1 MAFTLNLY
9 SDGKFC
15 KLEVGF
21 ESVAAA
27 EEVMREE
34 VARVPGYYTAAT
46 ITRFGAPVANYNL
59 KESPDDPE

>member
-59 KESPDDPE
+59 KDEGNVPE